1 VPSYVDSFSIDIDND
16 KYFILVQEYIKGKN
30 LKYLVQNGKY
40 FSIEEVKN
48 ILRSILEIL
57 DYIHNLQPPII
68 HRDINPNNII
78 IGDDGKVYLVDF
90 GDAGDI
96 KKDTIFASNAF
107 FLFLFFCLFLLLVLV
122 YFYYYHF
129 GLCLVSL

>member
-16 KYFILVQEYIKGKN
+16 RYFILVQEYIKGKN
-30 LKYLVQNGKY
+30 LKYLVQNGKH

-78 IGDDGKVYLVDF
+78 IGDDSKVYLVDF
-90 GDAGDI
+90 G
-96 KKDTIFASNAF
+96 
-107 FLFLFFCLFLLLVLV
+107 C
-122 YFYYYHF
+122 
-129 GLCLVSL
+129 CR